1 MSAPGTTPAAPRG
14 SIGIPA
20 SQTLYV
26 TNLNDKIN
34 KQDLRMALYTLFTT
48 YGTVLD
54 VVALKTM
61 KMRGQA
67 HIVFRD
73 LNSAGAAMRALQG
86 FNFMGKEMKIQYAK
100 SKSDVLA
107 RLDGTYTLST
117 SAAAKAATGATS
129 STPFVPLPGQGGPTA
144 GSSSTDAAQGL
155 KRPREEESDEEA
167 EMETED

>member
-1 MSAPGTTPAAPRG
+1 MAAPGTANHSR
-14 SIGIPA
+14 SNVGIQA
-20 SQTLYV
+20 NQTLYV

-73 LNSAGAAMRALQG
+73 VNSAGAAMRALQG
-86 FNFMGKEMKIQYAK
+86 FNLLGKDM
-100 SKSDVLA
+100 VC
-107 RLDGTYTLST
+107 
-117 SAAAKAATGATS
+117 
-129 STPFVPLPGQGGPTA
+129 GQVC
-144 GSSSTDAAQGL
+144 L
-155 KRPREEESDEEA
+155 
-167 EMETED
+167 

>member
-1 MSAPGTTPAAPRG
+1 MAASGTASHSR
-14 SIGIPA
+14 SNVGIQA
-20 SQTLYV
+20 NQTLYV
-26 TNLNDKIN
+26 TNLNDKIK

-73 LNSAGAAMRALQG
+73 VNSAGAAMRALQG
-86 FNFMGKEMKIQYAK
+86 FNLLGKDMKIQYAK
-100 SKSDVLA
+100 SKSDVIA
-107 RLDGTYTLST
+107 RLDGTYNIPT
-117 SAAAKAATGATS
+117 SAAARAAAAN
-129 STPFVPLPGQGGPTA
+129 TPFVPLPGQAPPA
-144 GSSSTDAAQGL
+144 ASSTVTPTVDNTQGI

>member
-1 MSAPGTTPAAPRG
+1 MAAQGTPRTNV
-14 SIGIPA
+14 GIQA
-20 SQTLYV
+20 NQTLYV

-73 LNSAGAAMRALQG
+73 VNSAGAAMRALQG
-86 FNFMGKEMKIQYAK
+86 FNLLGKDMVCY
-100 SKSDVLA
+100 
-107 RLDGTYTLST
+107 
-117 SAAAKAATGATS
+117 
-129 STPFVPLPGQGGPTA
+129 
-144 GSSSTDAAQGL
+144 
-155 KRPREEESDEEA
+155 
-167 EMETED
+167 

>member
-1 MSAPGTTPAAPRG
+1 MAAPGTARLNV
-14 SIGIPA
+14 GIQA

-34 KQDLRMALYTLFTT
+34 KQDLRMALYTLFMT

-73 LNSAGAAMRALQG
+73 VNSAGAAMRALQG
-86 FNFMGKEMKIQYAK
+86 FNLLGKDMVCDQIC
-100 SKSDVLA
+100 
-107 RLDGTYTLST
+107 
-117 SAAAKAATGATS
+117 
-129 STPFVPLPGQGGPTA
+129 F
-144 GSSSTDAAQGL
+144 
-155 KRPREEESDEEA
+155 
-167 EMETED
+167 

>member
-1 MSAPGTTPAAPRG
+1 MAAPGTANHSR
-14 SIGIPA
+14 SNVGIQA
-20 SQTLYV
+20 NQTLYV

-73 LNSAGAAMRALQG
+73 VNSAGAAMRALQG
-86 FNFMGKEMKIQYAK
+86 FNLLGKEM
-100 SKSDVLA
+100 VC
-107 RLDGTYTLST
+107 
-117 SAAAKAATGATS
+117 
-129 STPFVPLPGQGGPTA
+129 GQ
-144 GSSSTDAAQGL
+144 L
-155 KRPREEESDEEA
+155 CL
-167 EMETED
+167 

>member
-1 MSAPGTTPAAPRG
+1 MAAPGTARLNVGVQA
-14 SIGIPA
+14 I
-20 SQTLYV
+20 QTLYV

-73 LNSAGAAMRALQG
+73 VNSAGAAMRALQG
-86 FNFMGKEMKIQYAK
+86 FNLLGKDMVCNQIC
-100 SKSDVLA
+100 L
-107 RLDGTYTLST
+107 
-117 SAAAKAATGATS
+117 
-129 STPFVPLPGQGGPTA
+129 
-144 GSSSTDAAQGL
+144 
-155 KRPREEESDEEA
+155 
-167 EMETED
+167 